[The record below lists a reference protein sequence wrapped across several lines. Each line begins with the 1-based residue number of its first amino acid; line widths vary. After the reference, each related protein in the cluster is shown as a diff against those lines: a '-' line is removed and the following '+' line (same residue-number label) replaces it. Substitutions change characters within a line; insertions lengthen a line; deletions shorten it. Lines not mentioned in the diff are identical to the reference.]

1 MLKERESPGLVML
14 SGYPTSRG
22 GEGEHRRPE
31 YNVCTG
37 STADYNYENNQLRV
51 N

>member
-1 MLKERESPGLVML
+1 MLKEQESPDLVIL
-14 SGYPTSRG
+14 GGYPTSRG
-22 GEGEHRRPE
+22 GDGEHRPPE
-31 YNVCTG
+31 YNVCMG